1 MFPDKDPSKLP
12 KYDRALKVLKLM
24 GEGMEAHQI
33 AKVLGRPLSTI
44 YKHITAFRHL
54 TGKEGIHKQN
64 VAFNA
69 LFFVRMGM
77 SQREVARSPL
87 FAIDHKFI
95 SDLCAMDWAIRTLMG
110 NINVEAISAMVELGL
125 QAQQRDLESV
135 REPIAAL
142 SDAFDTFLCHLP
154 DDIPL
159 LLEDAI
165 TDLTEAVIELE
176 DRVS

>member
-1 MFPDKDPSKLP
+1 MISKNDLGKLP

-24 GEGMEAHQI
+24 GEGMNAHQI
-33 AKVLGRPLSTI
+33 AKVLNRPISTI

-54 TGKEGIHKQN
+54 TGKEGIRNQN

-95 SDLCAMDWAIRTLMG
+95 SDLCSMDWAIRTLIG
-110 NINVEAISAMVELGL
+110 NINVEAISAMVELGMKV
-125 QAQQRDLESV
+125 QERELESV

-142 SDAFDTFLCHLP
+142 SDAFDSFLCVLP
-154 DDIPL
+154 DNLSPE
-159 LLEDAI
+159 LEDAI

-176 DRVS
+176 DRIS

>member
-1 MFPDKDPSKLP
+1 NYSISDDLVFCPNYATKP
-12 KYDRALKVLKLM
+12 
-24 GEGMEAHQI
+24 
-33 AKVLGRPLSTI
+33 
-44 YKHITAFRHL
+44 
-54 TGKEGIHKQN
+54 
-64 VAFNA
+64 
-69 LFFVRMGM
+69 
-77 SQREVARSPL
+77 REVARSPL

-154 DDIPL
+154 DDIPP

>member
-1 MFPDKDPSKLP
+1 MTL
-12 KYDRALKVLKLM
+12 A
-24 GEGMEAHQI
+24 I
-33 AKVLGRPLSTI
+33 AKVLNRPISTI

-54 TGKEGIHKQN
+54 TGKEGIRNQN

-95 SDLCAMDWAIRTLMG
+95 SDLCAMDWAIRTLIG
-110 NINVEAISAMVELGL
+110 NINVEAISAMVELGMKV
-125 QAQQRDLESV
+125 QERELESV

-142 SDAFDTFLCHLP
+142 SDAFDSFLCVLP
-154 DDIPL
+154 DDLSPE
-159 LLEDAI
+159 LEDAI

-176 DRVS
+176 DRIS